1 MKEKIV
7 ICDFPSKDEDFD
19 EIRLTYVSDKF
30 KDNGKTYTFI
40 TVAVSHRDCALVS
53 CINAMNMDMLI
64 DGIEAV
70 GITNVED
77 LERIYE
83 AFKTN
88 DKTFTKS
95 LLFSLDFDALNHF
108 INKWKEYERI
118 YGQSI

>member
-1 MKEKIV
+1 MKIKV
-7 ICDFPSKDEDFD
+7 LICDFTSKDEDFD

-30 KDNGKTYTFI
+30 KGNGKTYTFI
-40 TVAVSHRDCALVS
+40 TIAVSHRDSGLVS

>member
-7 ICDFPSKDEDFD
+7 ICEFPSNDKDLD
-19 EIRLTYVSDKF
+19 EIRLTYMSDKF
-30 KDNGKTYTFI
+30 KGNGKTYTFI
-40 TVAVSHRDCALVS
+40 AIAVSHRDSVLVS

-77 LERIYE
+77 LEKIYE

-95 LLFSLDFDALNHF
+95 LLFSLDLDALSRL
-108 INKWKEYERI
+108 IEKWKDYERI
-118 YGQSI
+118 YGQNV

>member
-30 KDNGKTYTFI
+30 KGNGKTYTFI
-40 TVAVSHRDCALVS
+40 TVAVSHRDSGLVS

-64 DGIEAV
+64 EGIEAV
-70 GITNVED
+70 GITNIED
-77 LERIYE
+77 LERISE

-88 DKTFTKS
+88 KKTFTKS
-95 LLFSLDFDALNHF
+95 LLFGYKSDGIKYL
-108 INKWKEYERI
+108 IKRREEYEKV
-118 YGQSI
+118 YGESV